1 MVKTYNDDKAAEG
14 STNCKGGTDFGNFLR
29 ILVASPPMVATC
41 RRHLEHGGVPV
52 MGLRWKP
59 NQ

>member
-1 MVKTYNDDKAAEG
+1 MVKKQ
-14 STNCKGGTDFGNFLR
+14 SIMHFQFGDVGDFLR
-29 ILVASPPMVATC
+29 IVVASPPMVATC